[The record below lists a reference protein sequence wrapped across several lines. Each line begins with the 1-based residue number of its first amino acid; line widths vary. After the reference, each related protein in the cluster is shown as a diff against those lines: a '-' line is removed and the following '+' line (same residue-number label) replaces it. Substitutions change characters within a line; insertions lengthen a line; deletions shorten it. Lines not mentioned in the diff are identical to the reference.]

1 MISNPENDQEKS
13 DLNEVDN
20 FSDNEVNINLQP
32 QTETVVKSNGLGL
45 LLLSTAVLILSS
57 ASILIRLSENELGPF
72 ATIFNRLWIAIVAL
86 VAWKGFA
93 KARSQIIQDVSIQP
107 EIYTKKDIVL
117 SIMSGLISVP
127 CVLLWAWSLTET
139 SVTNS
144 NLLHNL
150 MPLFVVLTGWLFFR
164 KKFDHYFLIG
174 LVLALGGTISISIE
188 DFQISPDHLIGDL
201 GALLSAWFY
210 AGTYMV
216 VEKLREKF
224 STTTVLLWACSI
236 ELLVVFPT
244 TLLIEDQ
251 LFPSSLNGWLVAI
264 ALGVLCQVIG
274 QGIMAYALKQF
285 SSAFVSLFILLE
297 PIFTGFLAWLIFAEK
312 LTVINGVA
320 FFVVLTGIY
329 FAQLSQSINKK
340 ISSPAEIS

>member
-1 MISNPENDQEKS
+1 MISNPEDNLQNS
-13 DLNEVDN
+13 DINKVDN
-20 FSDNEVNINLQP
+20 FRDNEVKINLLP
-32 QTETVVKSNGLGL
+32 QTETVVKSNWMGL

-86 VAWKGFA
+86 VVWKGFA
-93 KARSQIIQDVSIQP
+93 KARSQIIQDISIQP

-117 SIMSGLISVP
+117 SVMSGLISVP

-150 MPLFVVLTGWLFFR
+150 MPLFVVLTGWLFLG
-164 KKFDHYFLIG
+164 KKFDYYFLSG
-174 LVLALGGTISISIE
+174 LVLGLGGTISISIE

-201 GALLSAWFY
+201 AALLSAWFY
-210 AGTYMV
+210 AGTYML

-236 ELLVVFPT
+236 ELLVIFPA
-244 TLLIEDQ
+244 TLLTENQ
-251 LFPSSLNGWLVAI
+251 LFPSSMNGWLVAI
-264 ALGVLCQVIG
+264 GLGVFCQVIG
-274 QGIMAYALKQF
+274 QGIMAYSLKQF
-285 SSAFVSLFILLE
+285 SSGFVSLFILLE
-297 PIFTGFLAWLIFAEK
+297 PIFTSFLAWLIFAEK
-312 LTVINGVA
+312 LTVMNGVA

-329 FAQLSQSINKK
+329 FAQLSQSINKQ
-340 ISSPAEIS
+340 ISSQPEII